1 MTESDGKC
9 VDGIWNSMID
19 QPTRALYSAYQRPR
33 YVSENVAVLAI
44 DLYKRVYRGGSRD
57 LLEVTQEYPSS
68 CGRYAW
74 ECREPT
80 MRLLSVARHK
90 GAPVFFST
98 GRLERNASKRP
109 TMRQVGEADSSD
121 DLEIMDG
128 FFEDGDSLIEKD
140 RASVFFGTSL
150 NADLQRAKVDGLI
163 VVGESTSGCVRASV
177 VDAYSL
183 GYHVVVVAD
192 CCFDRSQVS
201 HKVSLFDLHH
211 KYADVF
217 FIDDVLEAMGDPNIA
232 AAVR

>member
-1 MTESDGKC
+1 MTENDGQH
-9 VDGIWNSMID
+9 VDEIWSSVID

-44 DLYKRVYRGGSRD
+44 DLYKRVYRGGNRD

-80 MRLLSVARHK
+80 LRLLSAARHR
-90 GAPVFFST
+90 GVPIFFST
-98 GRLERNASKRP
+98 GRLEREASKRP

-128 FFEDGDSLIEKD
+128 FFEEGDSLVEKD
-140 RASVFFGTSL
+140 RASVFFDTSL
-150 NADLQRAKVDGLI
+150 HADLQRAKIDGLI
-163 VVGESTSGCVRASV
+163 VIGESTSGCVRASA

-183 GYHVVVVAD
+183 GYHVVVAAD

-217 FIDDVLEAMGDPNIA
+217 FVDDVLEAMGDPNIA
-232 AAVR
+232 SAVR

>member
-1 MTESDGKC
+1 MGNSGQR
-9 VDGIWNSMID
+9 VDEIWSTVID
-19 QPTRALYSAYQRPR
+19 APTQSLYSAYRRPR

-44 DLYKRVYRGGSRD
+44 DLYKRVYRGGNRD
-57 LLEVTQEYPSS
+57 LSEVTKEYPSS

-74 ECREPT
+74 ESREPT
-80 MRLLSVARHK
+80 LRLLAGARHRE
-90 GAPVFFST
+90 APIFFST
-98 GRLERNASKRP
+98 GRLERDATKRP
-109 TMRQVGEADSSD
+109 TMRQIGEADTSD

-140 RASVFFGTSL
+140 RASAFFDTSL
-150 NADLQRAKVDGLI
+150 HADLQRGNIDGLI
-163 VVGESTSGCVRASV
+163 VIGESTSGCVRASAI
-177 VDAYSL
+177 DAYSL

-217 FIDDVLEAMGDPNIA
+217 FADDVLEAMADPSVV
-232 AAVR
+232 AVVR